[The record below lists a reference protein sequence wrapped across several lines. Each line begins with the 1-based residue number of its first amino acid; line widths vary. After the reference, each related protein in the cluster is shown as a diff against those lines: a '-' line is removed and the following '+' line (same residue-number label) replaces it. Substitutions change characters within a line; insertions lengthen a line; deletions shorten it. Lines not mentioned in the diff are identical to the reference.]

1 MVRYFLFVC
10 VVVLL
15 AAPSWAQIY
24 DGKHEELVAA
34 LDRAIYQV
42 NDLYVD
48 VPIAGVGE
56 DAVPQDVRYYH
67 MTEPLNEANE
77 HHFDQGTNVKTI
89 IEKNEK

>member
-48 VPIAGVGE
+48 VPIAGADE
-56 DAVPQDVRYYH
+56 DVQPQDVRYQN
-67 MTEPLNEANE
+67 MTEPVDQANE
-77 HHFDQGTNVKTI
+77 RHFEEGAKIKTI